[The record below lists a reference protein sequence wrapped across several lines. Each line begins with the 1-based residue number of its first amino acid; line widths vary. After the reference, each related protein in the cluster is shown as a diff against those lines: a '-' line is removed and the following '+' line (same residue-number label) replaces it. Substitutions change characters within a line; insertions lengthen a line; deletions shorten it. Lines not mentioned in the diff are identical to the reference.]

1 MILPFCTVHGVLK
14 ARILK
19 WVASFPSPVDHVLS
33 DLSTMTLPFWVTLH
47 SMAHSFIELD
57 KAVIH
62 VISLVSFLW
71 LRYHSVCPLMD
82 KSLVKANDYQT
93 KLQFMLIYLNP
104 ANAEVYLIRS
114 SFKSLCLTET
124 SRLQPE
130 LQVSW
135 LLHRQKTSLDVA
147 NFKGADDQ
155 LALRVSLFQG

>member
-1 MILPFCTVHGVLK
+1 
-14 ARILK
+14 
-19 WVASFPSPVDHVLS
+19 
-33 DLSTMTLPFWVTLH
+33 
-47 SMAHSFIELD
+47 
-57 KAVIH
+57 
-62 VISLVSFLW
+62 
-71 LRYHSVCPLMD
+71 MD
-82 KSLVKANDYQT
+82 KSLVKANDYQA

-124 SRLQPE
+124 PSLQPE

-147 NFKGADDQ
+147 NFKGADDE

>member
-1 MILPFCTVHGVLK
+1 
-14 ARILK
+14 
-19 WVASFPSPVDHVLS
+19 
-33 DLSTMTLPFWVTLH
+33 
-47 SMAHSFIELD
+47 
-57 KAVIH
+57 
-62 VISLVSFLW
+62 
-71 LRYHSVCPLMD
+71 MD
-82 KSLVKANDYQT
+82 KGLVKANDYQA

-124 SRLQPE
+124 PRLQPE

-147 NFKGADDQ
+147 NFKGADDE